1 VLAGSRL
8 DHRNLHRDGWGVDG
22 AMTPQMQT
30 QAMSLCP
37 HLAAAALWMTK
48 PPRKTR
54 RKAGIQ
60 RLATDDLTAL

>member
-1 VLAGSRL
+1 M
-8 DHRNLHRDGWGVDG
+8 DG

-60 RLATDDLTAL
+60 RRATDDLTAL